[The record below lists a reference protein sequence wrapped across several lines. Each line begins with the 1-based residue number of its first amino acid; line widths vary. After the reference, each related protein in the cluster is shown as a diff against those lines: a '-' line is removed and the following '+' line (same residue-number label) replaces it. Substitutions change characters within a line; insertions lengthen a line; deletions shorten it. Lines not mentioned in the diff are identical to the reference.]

1 MKVRRCKDCNEY
13 KYIEENGFCRDCYNG
28 FRRSSEYNISYDTR
42 DVFDS
47 RIGMNQLVVGDINS
61 GKTVGNKLE
70 MIELQEDNDTRI
82 YVVDLLGEYSDL
94 VSEINAKEHKISK
107 DDAFNI
113 MKSKSSAL
121 STAGSGKVLRVY
133 DFLRNSYD
141 KLDLKLGP
149 KENQLLRIIIEKTYK
164 RFNSKSSTNSKGI
177 SSPNESDLLKT
188 IQNIYDNPSS
198 ITRRN
203 STKRQTNRLQQ
214 ALMSMYK
221 KISKIINSL
230 SLTSHLN
237 LSFNGNVDYFNLE
250 ESASDYPELTMNMVF
265 NEIWEQA
272 IHSSKKTIIYLDD
285 ADALLETNELG
296 SIARCFRHARHNKVG
311 ISITTPPN
319 EKIRKSS
326 KIQNIIAS
334 CNLVRIHRMT
344 DTNCLE
350 DKIPLSDNKTSYINN
365 AKVSNG
371 DSEVVIG
378 KYGNGYSEELI
389 RIKDSLIK
397 DIH

>member
-13 KYIEENGFCRDCYNG
+13 KYIEGNGFCRDCYNG
-28 FRRSSEYNISYDTR
+28 FKRSSEYDISYDTR

-47 RIGMNQLVVGDINS
+47 KIGMNQFVIGDMNS

-70 MIELQEDNDTRI
+70 IIELQEDNNTRI

-121 STAGSGKVLRVY
+121 STAGSGKVSRVY

-164 RFNSKSSTNSKGI
+164 RANSKNSKI
-177 SSPNESDLLKT
+177 VSSPNESDLLNT
-188 IQNIYDNPSS
+188 IQDIYDNPSS

-203 STKRQTNRLQQ
+203 STKRQTNRLQK

-230 SLTSHLN
+230 SLTSHSN
-237 LSFNGNVDYFNLE
+237 LSFNGNIDYFNLE
-250 ESASDYPELTMNMVF
+250 ESTSDHPELTMNMVF

-272 IHSSKKTIIYLDD
+272 IHSSKKTIIYLDN
-285 ADALLETNELG
+285 ADALLRTKELG

-311 ISITTPPN
+311 ISITTQPN
-319 EKIRKSS
+319 EKILKSS
-326 KIQNIIAS
+326 KVENIIAS

-350 DKIPLSDNKTSYINN
+350 DKIPLSDNKTSYIKN

-371 DSEVVIG
+371 ESEVVIG
-378 KYGNGYSEELI
+378 QYGNGYSEEAI

-397 DIH
+397 DIHW